1 VSDEGRPGKD
11 SAGEAGGQ
19 SSIVNRQSS
28 ILLIGYGNPGRL
40 DDGLGPELARR
51 IEKRNLPG
59 VTVDANYQLS
69 VEDAAEAAKADVVI
83 FADADT
89 TGPEP
94 FSVRRIRGGD
104 RPLSFSSHSV
114 APDAVLALARD
125 LFGREPEAWLVG
137 IRGYAF
143 DEFGERLSDGAKR
156 NLDAAVEHLTAAIE
170 NGALCEVRSGP
181 SEPFEEDQICKTASS

>member
-1 VSDEGRPGKD
+1 VSDERR
-11 SAGEAGGQ
+11 SGEGQ
-19 SSIVNRQSS
+19 SPIVNRRPT

-59 VTVDANYQLS
+59 VTVDANYQLG
-69 VEDAAEAAKADVVI
+69 VEDAAEVAKVDVVL
-83 FADADT
+83 FVDADT
-89 TGPEP
+89 AGPEP

-125 LFGREPEAWLVG
+125 LFGHEPEAWLVG
-137 IRGYAF
+137 IRGYEF
-143 DEFGERLSDGAKR
+143 DEFGERLSDRATR
-156 NLDAAVEHLTAAIE
+156 NLDAAVEHLTLAIQ
-170 NGALCEVRSGP
+170 NGALSEVRSGP
-181 SEPFEEDQICKTASS
+181 GE